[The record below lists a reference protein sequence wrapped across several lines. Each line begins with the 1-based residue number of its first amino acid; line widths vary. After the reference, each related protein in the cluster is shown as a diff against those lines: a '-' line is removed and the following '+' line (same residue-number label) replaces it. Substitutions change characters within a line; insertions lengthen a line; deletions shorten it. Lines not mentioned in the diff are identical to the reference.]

1 MQRWPPLEVGV
12 NTITF
17 TLKLKLQAM
26 HSIEP
31 PQPTEWLGPGD
42 ALRHR
47 CRVLFD
53 AAIRIPEDP
62 RLQLLASDLH
72 GRVLCNPVRQVQAQL
87 LSRPLAALRDLVEP
101 KGQRVVKAVAI
112 SWHAA
117 RLPTL
122 KHQAAGLLF
131 QDSSKRCWNLRGSH
145 GDTRLLVSWHFC
157 ALTWGCRK
165 KSSPRSV
172 H

>member
-1 MQRWPPLEVGV
+1 M
-12 NTITF
+12 
-17 TLKLKLQAM
+17 
-26 HSIEP
+26 
-31 PQPTEWLGPGD
+31 
-42 ALRHR
+42 
-47 CRVLFD
+47 
-53 AAIRIPEDP
+53 
-62 RLQLLASDLH
+62 ASDLH

-145 GDTRLLVSWHFC
+145 GDTRLHSVGLLNVMRVLMLSWC
-157 ALTWGCRK
+157 MAWAMPAAVYIAAGGAAVLICRMYE
-165 KSSPRSV
+165 
-172 H
+172 